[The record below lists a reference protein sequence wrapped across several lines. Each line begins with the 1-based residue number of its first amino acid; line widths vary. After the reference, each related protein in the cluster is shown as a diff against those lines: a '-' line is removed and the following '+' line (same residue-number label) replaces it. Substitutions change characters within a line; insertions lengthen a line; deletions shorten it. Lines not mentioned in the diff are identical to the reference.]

1 MELHSEN
8 ISTRD
13 CARKAAAIMS
23 TSYCFRNHRRAIR
36 VGVVDKRAILNAAQ
50 QARVIVYLNPVP
62 AHVRRLYLGGKSRAL
77 SGKQG
82 GSGCLRRFRAAFE
95 QPLHAYADSQERNS
109 FGDGAQYGL
118 TQAGIQC
125 FTATEMAHT
134 RH

>member
-8 ISTRD
+8 ISTLD

-50 QARVIVYLNPVP
+50 QARVIVYLNPIP
-62 AHVRRLYLGGKSRAL
+62 AHVRRLYLGWKSRAL
-77 SGKQG
+77 SRKQSR
-82 GSGCLRRFRAAFE
+82 SGYLRRLRAAFE

-109 FGDGAQYGL
+109 SGDGGQDRVAQ
-118 TQAGIQC
+118 A
-125 FTATEMAHT
+125 
-134 RH
+134 R